1 MSIGELH
8 TDAFLKSLVF
18 EPENMQH
25 WFRGMLTI
33 FSYKKMMST
42 VCKKPPTEPPLAT
55 SYEAEEKY
63 ANWMKSDRLARYCML
78 STMPD
83 ETKEKYIH
91 YDSAHEMW
99 RAMTEEVFAECHR
112 LYQTKKVNKIYIYFS
127 TLNSRFKYYEYHIQ
141 IFG

>member
-42 VCKKPPTEPPLAT
+42 VCEKPPTEPPLAT

-63 ANWMKSDRLARYCML
+63 ANWMKSDRLAR
-78 STMPD
+78 
-83 ETKEKYIH
+83 
-91 YDSAHEMW
+91 
-99 RAMTEEVFAECHR
+99 
-112 LYQTKKVNKIYIYFS
+112 
-127 TLNSRFKYYEYHIQ
+127 
-141 IFG
+141 

>member
-1 MSIGELH
+1 MSIGEAH

-18 EPENMQH
+18 EPGNMKY

-42 VCKKPPTEPPLAT
+42 VCEKPPTEPPLAT

-63 ANWMKSDRLARYCML
+63 EDWMKSDRMARYCML

-91 YDSAHEMW
+91 YGSAHEMW
-99 RAMTEEVFAECHR
+99 
-112 LYQTKKVNKIYIYFS
+112 
-127 TLNSRFKYYEYHIQ
+127 
-141 IFG
+141 